1 MPAIICTENRMDKDL
16 ELIKIDDNKKEEVAD
31 KKEDPYEGK
40 VLDVWD
46 ERYSPPHYHSEEEAE
61 RFLFRKIVWAQ
72 KPEPKSWDGYPWRG

>member
-1 MPAIICTENRMDKDL
+1 MDKDL

-40 VLDVWD
+40 VLDIWD

-61 RFLFRKIVWAQ
+61 RFLLGK
-72 KPEPKSWDGYPWRG
+72 